1 MFSQAQEDETC
12 DYSYLDFDSFGD
24 NYIKCLYE
32 QQIAPT
38 NYQDFTPD
46 LAGETL
52 VWASEEGD
60 IDRVRL
66 LLDAGVSVNS
76 RDEFGNTALIQT
88 ARYDYSDIADLL
100 REQGAD
106 PYLRNNFG
114 ETTHQILIRR
124 MDATLLR
131 INANLD
137 GIDVKLDEI
146 NTKLNGVDAK

>member
-1 MFSQAQEDETC
+1 M
-12 DYSYLDFDSFGD
+12 
-24 NYIKCLYE
+24 
-32 QQIAPT
+32 
-38 NYQDFTPD
+38 
-46 LAGETL
+46 

-100 REQGAD
+100 RERGTD

-114 ETTHQILIRR
+114 ETTHQILIMR